1 MYQINAEEVQTSII
15 ESTVEKQK
23 EIDFDE
29 EIDLDSKYCPI
40 LQRTIGE
47 RR

>member
-1 MYQINAEEVQTSII
+1 MYQINAEEVQASII

-29 EIDLDSKYCPI
+29 EKGKDS
-40 LQRTIGE
+40 
-47 RR
+47 